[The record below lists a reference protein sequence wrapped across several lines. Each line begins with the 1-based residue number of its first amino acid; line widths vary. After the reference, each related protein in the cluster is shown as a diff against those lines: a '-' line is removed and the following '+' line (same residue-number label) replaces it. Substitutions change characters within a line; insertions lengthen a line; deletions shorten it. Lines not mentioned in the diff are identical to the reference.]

1 VNSNRNKGVII
12 MGTEEKNDT
21 NNNGTPESNKKTQ
34 LISPELKEVT
44 EFLSDIFPV
53 LGAVYAIAFVLFQNK
68 YCQDAENFY
77 KIDSIH
83 FLVDNI
89 QRILIPLSLLAIYL
103 ILLFIFKLHL
113 IKVNKINKAYI
124 VNCFINILAAII
136 FTLGVWVFVS
146 GIIKNILF
154 GLALVIL
161 TMEFFC
167 IIAYLIIFNR
177 KDYMQ
182 NNLKHNLEN
191 KNKGKQVSILKCV
204 IEMLAAII
212 FMFGVWFFLSGDIK
226 SILFVLAL
234 VILIMEIFCNI
245 VYPLI
250 LFIEKNIVYK
260 ILQMRVPKCKQK
272 KQGFDSSCFNIIAI
286 VISIL
291 GMCYF
296 SSGNIKVILFCIA
309 FLFLFI
315 SFINIIKDNIQ
326 NDLFKNFRDFLCLI
340 FIFLGGVFIFLNKIN
355 NNSFFQTKKY
365 EIINKGNT
373 VSCSTIPMVEVVIL
387 HKGSQII
394 TQCGEINDMDLTIYT
409 DKYTIKESNSYE
421 YTLKK
426 FNNVVSNSNMPEQ

>member
-1 VNSNRNKGVII
+1 

-21 NNNGTPESNKKTQ
+21 NNNGTPGSNKKTQ

-167 IIAYLIIFNR
+167 SIAYLIIFNR

-191 KNKGKQVSILKCV
+191 KNKGKQVSIVNCF
-204 IEMLAAII
+204 ISIAAATI
-212 FMFGVWFFLSGDIK
+212 FMLEVWFFLSGDIK
-226 SILFVLAL
+226 SILFSLAL
-234 VILIMEIFCNI
+234 VIWIMEFFCTI
-245 VYPLI
+245 VYIFMLFNNVIKDCIKNFNCNLPDGNKIKLVFVLNYSNI
-250 LFIEKNIVYK
+250 LA
-260 ILQMRVPKCKQK
+260 
-272 KQGFDSSCFNIIAI
+272 IAI
-286 VISIL
+286 SSL

-296 SSGNIKVILFCIA
+296 FSGNIKVILFCIA